1 MSYMDKLDE
10 MSVDE
15 LNELAKKLAKV
26 KANLNINTS
35 HIHEQDFNNK
45 WYNKILPFLATV
57 GNLAAQ
63 IIPLIPCQIL

>member
-1 MSYMDKLDE
+1 MDKLDE

-45 WYNKILPFLATV
+45 WYNQILPFLATV

>member
-45 WYNKILPFLATV
+45 WYNQILPFLATV